1 MASRFQIVDVARGC
15 ALAAMIVYHAAWFA
29 ADYRLID
36 VPITTDLSWRVFQKS
51 IASSFFILVGVGLHL
66 AVLLGFSRRRYLIRL
81 AKVGG
86 CAAVVTATSVV
97 LDPGRLTTFG
107 ILHSITACSV
117 LALPLAFRSGWLSA
131 ALGGTLITLP
141 FMMSSPVFN
150 HPWLSWT
157 GPEF

>member
-1 MASRFQIVDVARGC
+1 VASRFQIVDVARGC

-51 IASSFFILVGVGLHL
+51 IASSFFMLVGVGLHL
-66 AVLLGFSRRRYLIRL
+66 AALLGFSRRRYLIRL

-86 CAAVVTATSVV
+86 CAVVVIVTSVV

-107 ILHSITACSV
+107 
-117 LALPLAFRSGWLSA
+117 
-131 ALGGTLITLP
+131 
-141 FMMSSPVFN
+141 
-150 HPWLSWT
+150 
-157 GPEF
+157 